1 VSIEFEWD
9 ENKNR
14 LNRKKH
20 GLWFEE
26 VLSVFNDPLG
36 RLFPDG
42 TDAEDRFILIG
53 INQNSQVLVVVHCYR
68 NKDSIVRIVS
78 ARKAT
83 KRERNFYEEGI

>member
-1 VSIEFEWD
+1 MSIEFELD
-9 ENKNR
+9 EAKNR

-20 GLWFEE
+20 GIWFEE
-26 VLSVFNDPLG
+26 VLSVFDDPLG

-53 INQNSQVLVVVHCYR
+53 TNQSSQLLVLVHCYR
-68 NKDSIVRIVS
+68 NEDSIVRIIS

-83 KRERNFYEEGI
+83 KRERNFYEKRV